1 MKEKSKFFLSLLL
14 TIIIVFI
21 ASSFVLYLVDKNIPE
36 YLEENSSKKV
46 NFIEIDKRN
55 SQSITGSISSSLSNK
70 IWLIVEK
77 NDLSKNIYE
86 SMYFTD
92 DFIGTAVVVTNDG
105 WFVSKKINHSKN
117 IALVNNENKIIDIE
131 TVINDDVLGLSYIKI
146 KQNGLNPIGIIDS
159 SSLGAGQNV
168 YIIKPNLYDYQNEI
182 IPASITNINSRFI
195 KEKKDLIQ
203 NSEDIVIYG
212 VLSLNEDPG
221 LPVVNDNAEM
231 LGFTYSYDDNTYLLP
246 SNYIRYSLTRLF
258 NNDKNIDYPS
268 LNIEYI
274 DLNKMVFSIDMPN
287 NGIYVYK
294 SSNNLIKEGD
304 IIQKLNEDEL
314 NKFRSLNTVLLDY
327 KPGDEVT
334 LTILRDNKQQ
344 ELKIKLSAFK

>member
-1 MKEKSKFFLSLLL
+1 
-14 TIIIVFI
+14 
-21 ASSFVLYLVDKNIPE
+21 
-36 YLEENSSKKV
+36 
-46 NFIEIDKRN
+46 
-55 SQSITGSISSSLSNK
+55 
-70 IWLIVEK
+70 
-77 NDLSKNIYE
+77 
-86 SMYFTD
+86 
-92 DFIGTAVVVTNDG
+92 
-105 WFVSKKINHSKN
+105 
-117 IALVNNENKIIDIE
+117 
-131 TVINDDVLGLSYIKI
+131 
-146 KQNGLNPIGIIDS
+146 
-159 SSLGAGQNV
+159 
-168 YIIKPNLYDYQNEI
+168 
-182 IPASITNINSRFI
+182 
-195 KEKKDLIQ
+195 
-203 NSEDIVIYG
+203 
-212 VLSLNEDPG
+212 
-221 LPVVNDNAEM
+221 
-231 LGFTYSYDDNTYLLP
+231 
-246 SNYIRYSLTRLF
+246 LF